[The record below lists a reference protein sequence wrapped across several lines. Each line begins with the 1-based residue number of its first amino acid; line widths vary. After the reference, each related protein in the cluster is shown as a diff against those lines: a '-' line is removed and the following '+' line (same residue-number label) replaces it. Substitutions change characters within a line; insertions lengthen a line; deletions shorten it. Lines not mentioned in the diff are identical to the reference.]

1 MANEKTKKMSRVRI
15 LTECAVLLALG
26 TVLSFVKL
34 ADLPAGGSVTCAS
47 MMPLVILAWRHGWKW
62 GLGCGVVWGA
72 VQQLVGLGTL
82 SYVTTWQSV
91 VAVILLDYVVAFAVL
106 GLAGVF
112 RGKLPDG
119 ASMAAGALLGCA
131 LRYACH
137 VISGATVWAGLSIP
151 TEAALIY
158 SFSYNATYMVPET
171 VILVLTVAY
180 IGSALDFTR
189 DLPVRRQVAF
199 FCGARGWLNIAA
211 GLALLGGAVFDTL
224 MIFTSLQNPESGE
237 FDITRLGGADWG
249 LIGIVTGAC
258 VLVAAVLF
266 FIGRALGRKMR
277 A

>member
-1 MANEKTKKMSRVRI
+1 M
-15 LTECAVLLALG
+15 
-26 TVLSFVKL
+26 
-34 ADLPAGGSVTCAS
+34 
-47 MMPLVILAWRHGWKW
+47 
-62 GLGCGVVWGA
+62 
-72 VQQLVGLGTL
+72 
-82 SYVTTWQSV
+82 

-119 ASMAAGALLGCA
+119 ASMAAGALLGCV

-137 VISGATVWAGLSIP
+137 VVSGATVWAGLSIP

-211 GLALLGGAVFDTL
+211 GLVLLGGAVFDTL
-224 MIFTSLQNPESGE
+224 MIFTVLQNPESRE
-237 FDITRLGGADWG
+237 FDITLLGNANWG

-258 VLVAAVLF
+258 LAVAAVLY
-266 FIGRALGRKMR
+266 FIGRAVARKAR